1 MIGKE
6 IHKFAKDLWGIN
18 RSLTGEGN
26 RETLKKIKEH
36 VPGLS
41 IKSIPTGTKV
51 FDWTVPNE
59 WKINEAYIITPS
71 GKKICDFSVN
81 NLHLVGYSTPYKGK
95 LSLDELQNYL
105 FSLPD
110 QPTAIPYVTSYYEE
124 KWGFCISHEDR
135 INLEEGEYE
144 VLIDSELFEGV
155 LNYGELKIQGESKK
169 EV

>member
-1 MIGKE
+1 MIGKKA
-6 IHKFAKDLWGIN
+6 HSLAKELWPIN

-41 IKSIPTGTKV
+41 IESIPTGTKV

-81 NLHLVGYSTPYKGK
+81 NLHLVGYSTPY
-95 LSLDELQNYL
+95 
-105 FSLPD
+105 
-110 QPTAIPYVTSYYEE
+110 
-124 KWGFCISHEDR
+124 
-135 INLEEGEYE
+135 
-144 VLIDSELFEGV
+144 
-155 LNYGELKIQGESKK
+155 
-169 EV
+169 